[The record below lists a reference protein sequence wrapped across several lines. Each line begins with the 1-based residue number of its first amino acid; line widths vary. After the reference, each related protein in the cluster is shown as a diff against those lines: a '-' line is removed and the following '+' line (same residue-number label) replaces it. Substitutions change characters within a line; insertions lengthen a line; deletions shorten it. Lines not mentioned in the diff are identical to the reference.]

1 MDRRRF
7 LQASSLV
14 GLGMGLGADGF
25 ALGNGKPAGK
35 RIGMIGLDTSHS
47 IEFVKAMNA
56 KEAGN
61 SFDGY
66 TITIAYPHGSRDI
79 ESSYSRIE
87 GYTKTVKELGVKI
100 AASIDEVIANS
111 DVIMLET
118 NDGKLHLEQ
127 ALPVF
132 KSGKRIF
139 IDKPIAA
146 KYKDVVAIF
155 KASKQYK
162 TPFFSASSLRYV
174 ENLAAI
180 RSGSLIGK
188 VHGADTYSPA
198 VLEPSHT
205 DFYWYGIHGV
215 EMLFTALGT
224 GCLSVS
230 RTNAPNM
237 DIAVG
242 TWTEGR
248 LGTFRGTRQGKHR
261 YGGIAFGENGNAIIS
276 DYSGYK
282 PMLLEIVK
290 FFNTGIVPVDLQET
304 LEIYAFM
311 EAADE
316 SKKQGGKAV
325 ELKPYLDMLQ

>member
-1 MDRRRF
+1 MDRRNF
-7 LQASSLV
+7 LRASSLF
-14 GLGMGLGADGF
+14 GLGMGLGTNSF
-25 ALGNGKPAGK
+25 AFNTGKPAEK
-35 RIGMIGLDTSHS
+35 RIGMIGLDTSHC

-56 KEAGN
+56 KDAGQA
-61 SFDGY
+61 FDGY

-87 GYTKTVKELGVKI
+87 GYTKTVKEFGVKI

-132 KSGKRIF
+132 KAGKRVF

-146 KYKDVVAIF
+146 KYEDVVAIF
-155 KASKQYK
+155 KASRQYN

-180 RSGSLIGK
+180 RNGSLIGK
-188 VHGADTYSPA
+188 VHGADTYSPS
-198 VLEPSHT
+198 VLEPSHS

-215 EMLFTALGT
+215 EMLFTAMGT
-224 GCLSVS
+224 GCTSVN
-230 RTNAPNM
+230 RINTPNM
-237 DIAVG
+237 DVVVG
-242 TWTEGR
+242 TWNDGR
-248 LGTFRGTRQGKHR
+248 LGSFRGTRQGKHK
-261 YGGIAFGENGNAIIS
+261 YGGIAFGETGNMIIS
-276 DYSGYK
+276 EYSGYK
-282 PMLLEIVK
+282 PLLLEIVK
-290 FFNTGIVPVDLQET
+290 FFNTGIVPVDINET

-316 SKKQGGKAV
+316 SKKQRTPI
-325 ELKPYLDMLQ
+325 ELKPYLDMVK